1 MSGPTIP
8 AESWALVVPAEW
20 WEAMGEPNPEAVGPV
35 KVSGIAVV
43 ASDGAAVTLAVTKG
57 HAAIIGGGA
66 DATPELPGSAEVAA
80 RCDAIMEAEPGGG
93 GEVFVS
99 WTDADGGSPRLRWS
113 PMLVARLR
121 AANQTANPK
130 AG

>member
-1 MSGPTIP
+1 
-8 AESWALVVPAEW
+8 
-20 WEAMGEPNPEAVGPV
+20 MGEPNPGWIGPV
-35 KVSGIAVV
+35 KLSGVVVV
-43 ASDGAAVTLAVTKG
+43 ASDAEAITLAVTKG
-57 HAAIIGGGA
+57 HAAIIGGVA
-66 DATPELPGSAEVAA
+66 DAAPELPGSAEVVA

-99 WTDADGGSPRLRWS
+99 WTDPGGGSHRLRWS

-121 AANQTANPK
+121 AANQTASPE